1 MGQLLNGQWTKSSV
15 ITSDKSGAFV
25 RKESQFR
32 NWISQ
37 EQNFRPESNRYHL
50 YVSYACPWAH
60 RVLIMRELKDLREH
74 ISVDVVHPDMMEN
87 GWSFNSDFENANGD
101 TLYNKKYLYE
111 IYQLCSDKI
120 STKVTVPILWDK
132 KTQQIV
138 NNESSEILRIFNSSF
153 NDITNNYDD
162 FYPANLQDEIN
173 KINHEV
179 YININNGVYKT
190 GFAKTQFAYDESV
203 KKLFNS
209 LDKIEEK
216 LNNNNY
222 LVGNQLTEADI
233 RLVTTLLRFD
243 NVYHY
248 HFKCNLKK
256 IADYKNLSEYL
267 NQFRKLDCIKKT
279 TFDDHIKR
287 HYFFSHESINPTRI
301 IPIGPIIS

>member
-25 RKESQFR
+25 RKESKFR
-32 NWISQ
+32 NWISK

-60 RVLIMRELKDLREH
+60 RVLIMRELKDLKEH

-101 TLYNKKYLYE
+101 TLYNKKYLY
-111 IYQLCSDKI
+111 D
-120 STKVTVPILWDK
+120 
-132 KTQQIV
+132 
-138 NNESSEILRIFNSSF
+138 
-153 NDITNNYDD
+153 
-162 FYPANLQDEIN
+162 IN

-179 YININNGVYKT
+179 YININNGGYKT
-190 GFAKTQFAYDESV
+190 GFAKTQSAYDEAVKSV
-203 KKLFNS
+203 FNT
-209 LDKIEEK
+209 LDKVEEK
-216 LNNNNY
+216 LNSNNY
-222 LVGNQLTEADI
+222 LIGNQLTEADI

-256 IADYKNLSEYL
+256 ISDYKNLSRYL
-267 NQFRKLDCIKKT
+267 EKFKKLDCIKRT
-279 TFDDHIKR
+279 TFNDHIKR

-301 IPIGPIIS
+301 IPIGPIIL

>member
-1 MGQLLNGQWTKSSV
+1 MGQLINGQWTKSSV

-25 RKESQFR
+25 RKESHFR
-32 NWISQ
+32 HWISQ
-37 EQNFRPESNRYHL
+37 TENFKPESSRYHL

-60 RVLIMRELKDLREH
+60 RVLIMRELKELNKH

-87 GWSFNSDFENANGD
+87 GWSFDSNFENATGD
-101 TLYNKKYLYE
+101 TLYKKKYLYE
-111 IYQLCSDKI
+111 IYQLCSDNV

-132 KTQQIV
+132 NTQQIV

-153 NDITNNYDD
+153 NHITQNDLD
-162 FYPANLQDEIN
+162 FYPSDLQDEIDE
-173 KINHEV
+173 INDEI

-190 GFAKTQFAYDESV
+190 GFAKTQSAYDEAV
-203 KKLFNS
+203 KNLFNS

-256 IADYKNLSEYL
+256 IADYKNLSKYL
-267 NQFRKLDCIKKT
+267 NQFRNLDCIKKT

>member
-1 MGQLLNGQWTKSSV
+1 MGQLINGKWTKSSV

-32 NWISQ
+32 NWISHK
-37 EQNFRPESNRYHL
+37 ENFKPESNRYHL

-60 RVLIMRELKDLREH
+60 RVLIMRELKHLRKH
-74 ISVDVVHPDMMEN
+74 ITADVVHPDMMEN
-87 GWSFNSDFENANGD
+87 GWSFNSDFENTTGD
-101 TLYNKKYLYE
+101 SLYKKKYLYE
-111 IYQLCSDKI
+111 IYQLCSHDV

-153 NDITNNYDD
+153 NDITNNHDD
-162 FYPANLQDEIN
+162 FYPIDLQDDIN
-173 KINHEV
+173 KINHEI

-190 GFAKTQFAYDESV
+190 GFAKTQCKYNEAV
-203 KKLFNS
+203 NNLFKS

-222 LVGNQLTEADI
+222 LVSNHLTEADI

-256 IADYKNLSEYL
+256 ISDYKNLSRYL
-267 NQFRKLDCIKKT
+267 EQFRKLNCVKQT

-287 HYFFSHESINPTRI
+287 HYFFSHKSINPTRI
-301 IPIGPIIS
+301 IPIGPIVF